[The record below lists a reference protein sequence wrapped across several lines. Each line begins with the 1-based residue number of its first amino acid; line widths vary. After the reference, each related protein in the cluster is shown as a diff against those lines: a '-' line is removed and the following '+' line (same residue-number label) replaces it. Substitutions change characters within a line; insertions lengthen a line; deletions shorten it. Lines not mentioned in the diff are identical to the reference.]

1 MRFGMRG
8 SVACGA
14 LVAVLGIA
22 SLAAAQPPDG
32 PKPSQRGL
40 VTQEVNQTIITV
52 NYSRPVARG
61 REIWG
66 KLVPYGAI
74 WTPGANDATELTV
87 STDVTINGQKVPAGT
102 YTVWS
107 EPGPEKWT
115 VFLNTAYPVFHIRHA
130 DVADQDLP
138 RMTVTPRAATHMET
152 LAWYFPAVDGRK
164 AELAVHWG
172 TVVVPLS
179 IEVP

>member
-1 MRFGMRG
+1 MKAARMVATVLTAWGMT
-8 SVACGA
+8 
-14 LVAVLGIA
+14 LAV
-22 SLAAAQPPDG
+22 SAQPPAG

-115 VFLNTAYPVFHIRHA
+115 VFLNTAYPVYHIRHA

-138 RMTVTPRAATHMET
+138 RMTVTPRPATHMET

-164 AELAVHWG
+164 AELVVHWG